1 MKTTTLTSSAIALA
15 SAMSGALFATPA
27 FAQESPAPPP
37 VDATPTGQAPTPTE
51 TPPAT
56 EEPPTSAPAE
66 SNAEGK
72 QGPAE
77 QPATPP
83 ATPKAEVVVVAAQ
96 PASQKQADADI
107 EEPYDGNLRHH
118 QDHWIGS
125 IGFRVAKISNSGF
138 DPFADSDELAQFS
151 VGVGR
156 TVMTAGSFSLAG
168 LFLYDI
174 GGRSNQARG
183 ADTDLTVHRL
193 TLGAEARYHFFRQ
206 FFVFGRVAPG
216 AIHSIATI
224 EDLSTG
230 VESQATRDW
239 VFATDLSAGASL
251 DLAGFSKYTRKR
263 KVAAWITL
271 EGGYGFAGESELS
284 MTADGGEGPVRAE
297 PLDLGPLALAGP
309 FMRGAFVL
317 TY

>member
-1 MKTTTLTSSAIALA
+1 VKTTTLTSSAIALA
-15 SAMSGALFATPA
+15 MSGVLFATPV
-27 FAQESPAPPP
+27 FPQDNPAPPP
-37 VDATPTGQAPTPTE
+37 VEATPPGQAPTSTE

-56 EEPPTSAPAE
+56 EEPSTGAPAE
-66 SNAEGK
+66 NKPEEK

-77 QPATPP
+77 KPATPP
-83 ATPKAEVVVVAAQ
+83 AAPKAEFTVLAEQ
-96 PASQKQADADI
+96 PASQKRADEDI
-107 EEPYDGNLRHH
+107 DEPYDGNLRHH
-118 QDHWIGS
+118 QDHWVGS
-125 IGFRVAKISNSGF
+125 IGFRVAKVSSSGF

-174 GGRSNQARG
+174 GGRSNEARG

-251 DLAGFSKYTRKR
+251 DLSGFSKYSRKR

-271 EGGYGFAGESELS
+271 EGGYGFAGETELS
-284 MTADGGEGPVRAE
+284 MAADGGEGPVRAE